1 MLSTHAAIS
10 RSPAHVFCE
19 LAGEAVILSLADGRY
34 YGLDPVGTH
43 VWQRLEAPATLPELR
58 DAVAAAFEVAP
69 EQAEADLRNFVDDLR
84 TRGLVDVVTPAGA

>member
-19 LAGEAVILSLADGRY
+19 LAGEAVILSLADGR
-34 YGLDPVGTH
+34 
-43 VWQRLEAPATLPELR
+43 QRLEAPATLPELR